1 MDKPLILTKEN
12 AHNEV
17 AEMTAYHLQD
27 LRILEK
33 MPALCKLNLVGGE
46 VSDLYP
52 LKKCPK
58 LYALNLELTKVDN
71 FSSLQE
77 IKSIQYLKVAG
88 IHNQMIPTIS
98 KMTGL
103 KHLQD

>member
-46 VSDLYP
+46 VSE
-52 LKKCPK
+52 

>member
-1 MDKPLILTKEN
+1 MKGMDKPLILTKEN

-46 VSDLYP
+46 WGKVSD
-52 LKKCPK
+52 
-58 LYALNLELTKVDN
+58 
-71 FSSLQE
+71 
-77 IKSIQYLKVAG
+77 G
-88 IHNQMIPTIS
+88 
-98 KMTGL
+98 
-103 KHLQD
+103 